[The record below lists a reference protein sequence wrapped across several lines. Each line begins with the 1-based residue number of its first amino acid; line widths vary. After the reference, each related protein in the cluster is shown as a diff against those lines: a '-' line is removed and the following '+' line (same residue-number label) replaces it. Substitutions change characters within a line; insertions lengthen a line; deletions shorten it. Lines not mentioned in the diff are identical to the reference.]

1 MMSVT
6 VQQACVF
13 ELQNPVDG
21 TDLEWISARMR
32 SDSVKN
38 KSVYADQNHAPDLM
52 DVRLEMKSV

>member
-1 MMSVT
+1 M